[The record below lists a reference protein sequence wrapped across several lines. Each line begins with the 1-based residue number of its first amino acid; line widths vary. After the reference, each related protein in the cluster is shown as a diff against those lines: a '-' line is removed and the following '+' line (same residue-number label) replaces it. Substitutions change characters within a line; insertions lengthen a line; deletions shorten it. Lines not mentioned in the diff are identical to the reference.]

1 MPRQTKEVLI
11 INNLKW
17 KLSNFMRQRNGND
30 DLSRITFLVSVILYL
45 VSIVLDIVSL
55 ESIGSILYL
64 IGLAGILYS
73 FFRIFSGNIPARQR
87 ENEKYLQ
94 FISLQKK
101 RFAMR
106 KEYRIFTC
114 RGCGQHIR
122 VPKKKGKVEVTC
134 PVCGRKE
141 IHRT

>member
-1 MPRQTKEVLI
+1 MFT

-17 KLSNFMRQRNGND
+17 KLVNFMRQRNGND
-30 DLSRITFLVSVILYL
+30 NLSRITFLVSVILYL
-45 VSIVLDIVSL
+45 VSIILDIISMEFV
-55 ESIGSILYL
+55 GSILYV
-64 IGLAGILYS
+64 IGFAGIIYS
-73 FFRIFSGNIPARQR
+73 LFRIFSGNVPARQQ

-94 FISLQKK
+94 FVRLQKK
-101 RFAMR
+101 RFSMR

-114 RGCGQHIR
+114 KGCGQHIR

>member
-1 MPRQTKEVLI
+1 MLI

-17 KLSNFMRQRNGND
+17 KLANFLQRRNGND

-45 VSIVLDIVSL
+45 VSIVLDILSL
-55 ESIGSILYL
+55 ESIGSILYV
-64 IGLAGILYS
+64 IGFAGIIYS
-73 FFRIFSGNIPARQR
+73 LFRIFSGNVPARQR
-87 ENEKYLQ
+87 ENDKYLH

-106 KEYRIFTC
+106 KEYRIFAC
-114 RGCGQHIR
+114 KGCGQHIR

-134 PVCGRKE
+134 PVCGRKA